1 MSASYAVTDE
11 GAQRW
16 SVLLDDEVKLLA
28 ERPRRD
34 GSAVKASVELRR
46 NGSLIH
52 QDNVTLTSARSRN
65 GFVADIESQRPG
77 EFPDLSS
84 PLLALSAR
92 VREIATTTRAAAAP
106 AEPPDLTNDQR
117 DELRQRAAPIL
128 DSPDPWA
135 LIRDALKQGYGGNPI
150 APETVYL
157 AMTTR
162 LLLMREGE
170 IPGHLA
176 VLGPSSA
183 GKTYAVSRAARLM
196 PREALVEYEAGSSRV
211 LIYDDR
217 PLRHR
222 AVIFGEADSLPKDE
236 QDSPAASALRG
247 LLQNHRLVY
256 KVTVRDPET
265 GKYVVL
271 DRDKVG
277 PTVLIT
283 TATRAMPYQLGT
295 RTFTL
300 DMPDDPQFLRSVLE
314 VQAALEREPLGG
326 PDPALVAFQSYL
338 QSLAP
343 WDVFVPYAGELAAS
357 IQKCATD
364 PRAFRDY
371 KRLLAFIKAMAVIR
385 HASRVRSETGRLV
398 ATDED
403 YAAVYGVVAPLY
415 EEAISG
421 SSQKVRDVVQA
432 VEAIK
437 RETLSGPLFCT
448 YRLVAERLGIT
459 QPTAK
464 RRCEKAQRLGWIE
477 NKARDE
483 GKGVPA
489 DLHLGEPMPE
499 PSGLPKPDSFSPLGG
514 LQTENNGITVVS
526 AGSAGQPSFEHH
538 PAAVTVDLSE

>member
-1 MSASYAVTDE
+1 M
-11 GAQRW
+11 
-16 SVLLDDEVKLLA
+16 
-28 ERPRRD
+28 
-34 GSAVKASVELRR
+34 
-46 NGSLIH
+46 
-52 QDNVTLTSARSRN
+52 
-65 GFVADIESQRPG
+65 
-77 EFPDLSS
+77 
-84 PLLALSAR
+84 
-92 VREIATTTRAAAAP
+92 
-106 AEPPDLTNDQR
+106 PP
-117 DELRQRAAPIL
+117 
-128 DSPDPWA
+128 
-135 LIRDALKQGYGGNPI
+135 
-150 APETVYL
+150 
-157 AMTTR
+157 
-162 LLLMREGE
+162 
-170 IPGHLA
+170 
-176 VLGPSSA
+176 
-183 GKTYAVSRAARLM
+183 
-196 PREALVEYEAGSSRV
+196 EALVEYEAGSSRV

-271 DRDKVG
+271 DRDKLG

-314 VQAALEREPLGG
+314 VQASLEREPLGG
-326 PDPALVAFQSYL
+326 PDPALLAFQSYL

-371 KRLLAFIKAMAVIR
+371 KRLLAFIKAITVIR
-385 HASRVRSETGRLV
+385 HESRTRNEAGRLV
-398 ATDED
+398 ATEDD
-403 YAAVYGVVAPLY
+403 YAAVYDVVAPLY

-421 SSQKVRDVVQA
+421 ITQKVRDAVLA
-432 VEAIK
+432 VEGIRK
-437 RETLSGPLFCT
+437 ESLPGPLPVT
-448 YRLVAERLGIT
+448 YALVAKRLGIT
-459 QPTAK
+459 KPAAK

-477 NKARDE
+477 NKARDT
-483 GKGVPA
+483 GQGVPA

-499 PSGLPKPDSFSPLGG
+499 PSGLPKPDSFLP
-514 LQTENNGITVVS
+514 NNGITGVS
-526 AGSAGQPSFEHH
+526 AGNADSLSFEHL

>member
-1 MSASYAVTDE
+1 MSGSFAVVD
-11 GAQRW
+11 GGGQRW
-16 SVLLDDEVKLLA
+16 SILLENGAKLVIQ
-28 ERPRRD
+28 RPKRN
-34 GSAVKASVELRR
+34 GHVVKASVELRR
-46 NGSLIH
+46 NGSLVY
-52 QDNVTLTSARSRN
+52 QDTVTLTSARSRN
-65 GFVADIESQRPG
+65 GFVAEIETQRPG
-77 EFPDLSS
+77 EFPDL
-84 PLLALSAR
+84 PMALLALSSR
-92 VREIATTTRAAAAP
+92 VSEIATTRATPAP
-106 AEPPDLTNDQR
+106 VETTELTDEQR
-117 DELRQRAAPIL
+117 DDLRRQAAPIIE
-128 DSPDPWA
+128 SPDPWA
-135 LIRDALKQGYGGNPI
+135 LIRDALKQGYGGNSI

-170 IPGHLA
+170 IPGHLC

-183 GKTYAVSRAARLM
+183 GKTYAVNRAARLM
-196 PREALVEYEAGSSRV
+196 PPEALVEYEAGSSRV

-256 KVTVRDPET
+256 KVTVRDPAT

-300 DMPDDPQFLRSVLE
+300 DMPDDPQFLRSVLD

-326 PDPALVAFQSYL
+326 PDPALLAFQSYL
-338 QSLAP
+338 QNLAP
-343 WDVFVPYAGELAAS
+343 WDVVVPYAVELAAS
-357 IQKCATD
+357 IKKSAPG

-371 KRLLAFIKAMAVIR
+371 KRLLAFIKALAVIR
-385 HASRVRSETGRLV
+385 HESRTRNEGGRLV
-398 ATDED
+398 ATKDD
-403 YAAVYGVVAPLY
+403 YAGVYDVVAPLY

-421 SSQKVRDVVQA
+421 STQKVRDAVLA
-432 VEAIK
+432 VEAIRK
-437 RETLSGPLFCT
+437 ESLPGPLLVT
-448 YRLVAERLGIT
+448 YALVAKHLGIT
-459 QPTAK
+459 KPAAK
-464 RRCEKAQRLGWIE
+464 RRCDTAQRLGWIE
-477 NKARDE
+477 NKAR
-483 GKGVPA
+483 GTGQGVPA

-499 PSGLPKPDSFSPLGG
+499 PSGLPKPDSFLP
-514 LQTENNGITVVS
+514 NNGITGEC
-526 AGSAGQPSFEHH
+526 AGNTDSSSFGSLQ
-538 PAAVTVDLSE
+538 AVVTVDLSE